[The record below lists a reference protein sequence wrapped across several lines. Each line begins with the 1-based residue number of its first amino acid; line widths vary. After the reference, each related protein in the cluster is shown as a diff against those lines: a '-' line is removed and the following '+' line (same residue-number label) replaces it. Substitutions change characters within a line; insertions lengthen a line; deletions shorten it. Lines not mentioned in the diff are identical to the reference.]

1 MENTFEI
8 QEIFL
13 PLLTQKKRYKL
24 YYGGRGGGKSYAF
37 ADALLLISK
46 QKKCRILCVR
56 EVQNSIKDS
65 VYQLLKDRAEYIEES
80 IKGFNDFVF
89 YEDRI
94 ECASTGSVF
103 IFKGMND
110 TNSQNVKSLEGVD
123 YCWCFVAGTKVDDKN
138 IEDIKVGDF
147 VNSYNHSE
155 NKVEKRKVLRVMK
168 RPTPK
173 KIFKLTTSG
182 LHSIIATS
190 EHPVYVKGK
199 GYVPISKIKIG
210 DIVYAT
216 EVRPT
221 RIRTLFGWL
230 RRNDCDRHASKTTSV
245 CEKGWNILQ
254 GLYEKTL
261 IRAYEEKQ
269 SNVQYGIKSQN
280 DSKTKGNWTQT
291 LGTWWKWAWLYS
303 SSKNALAKTWS
314 WLVGRIDCT
323 NRVQN
328 RSANSLQSGF
338 SQYLLR
344 NSNRGRRRK
353 PLWSCCES
361 GGRKK
366 NTVLTE
372 QRVDSIEVQEQGS
385 LAKLGLSDGG
395 DYVYNL
401 EVQGNNNYFA
411 NGLLVHNCEEAQKIS
426 DNSLKVL
433 IPTIRKE
440 GSEIWFSMNR
450 DKELDPV
457 WKTIAVNP
465 DPLRAIVVKVNYY
478 DNKYCPQVLL
488 DEAEDMKRKDY
499 LGYLHVWEGEPE
511 QQSDRKLI
519 PLVDVK
525 KALNNLSPYESTN
538 LPLIIG
544 VDPARFGDDKTAI
557 ARRRGRMAYKI
568 HSYAKLSVVD
578 VANLIKH
585 IIIEENPA
593 IVNIDSGGLGAGIC
607 DILIADGFGDVV
619 RAVNF
624 GEKAQ
629 DIERFANRRAE
640 MWCRVRD
647 WLAGD
652 LPVSLT
658 DCEGLSEDLTT
669 PFKNFDKIGRLILE
683 PKDDIKKRIGRST
696 DVADALALTFAER
709 EYPMWLTTRSSSLYE
724 YVDTNIYVE

>member
-8 QEIFL
+8 QEVFL

-46 QKKCRILCVR
+46 QKTCRILCVR

-65 VYQLLKDRAEYIEES
+65 VYQLLKDRAEYINQS
-80 IKGFNDFVF
+80 IEGFNDFVF

-94 ECASTGSVF
+94 ECSSTGSVF

-110 TNSQNVKSLEGVD
+110 TNSQNVKSLEGV
-123 YCWCFVAGTKVDDKN
+123 N
-138 IEDIKVGDF
+138 
-147 VNSYNHSE
+147 
-155 NKVEKRKVLRVMK
+155 
-168 RPTPK
+168 
-173 KIFKLTTSG
+173 
-182 LHSIIATS
+182 
-190 EHPVYVKGK
+190 YV
-199 GYVPISKIKIG
+199 
-210 DIVYAT
+210 
-216 EVRPT
+216 
-221 RIRTLFGWL
+221 W
-230 RRNDCDRHASKTTSV
+230 
-245 CEKGWNILQ
+245 
-254 GLYEKTL
+254 
-261 IRAYEEKQ
+261 
-269 SNVQYGIKSQN
+269 
-280 DSKTKGNWTQT
+280 
-291 LGTWWKWAWLYS
+291 
-303 SSKNALAKTWS
+303 
-314 WLVGRIDCT
+314 
-323 NRVQN
+323 
-328 RSANSLQSGF
+328 
-338 SQYLLR
+338 
-344 NSNRGRRRK
+344 
-353 PLWSCCES
+353 
-361 GGRKK
+361 
-366 NTVLTE
+366 
-372 QRVDSIEVQEQGS
+372 
-385 LAKLGLSDGG
+385 
-395 DYVYNL
+395 
-401 EVQGNNNYFA
+401 
-411 NGLLVHNCEEAQKIS
+411 CEEAQNLS
-426 DNSLKVL
+426 DNSLKIL

-450 DKELDPV
+450 LKELDPV
-457 WKTIAVNP
+457 WKAVAVNAEP
-465 DPLRAIVVKVNYY
+465 ERCLIRKVNYY
-478 DNKYCPQVLL
+478 DNKYCPQVLI
-488 DEAEDMKRKDY
+488 DEAEDMKKKDY

-578 VANLIKH
+578 VANLIKN

-640 MWCRVRD
+640 MWCRIRD